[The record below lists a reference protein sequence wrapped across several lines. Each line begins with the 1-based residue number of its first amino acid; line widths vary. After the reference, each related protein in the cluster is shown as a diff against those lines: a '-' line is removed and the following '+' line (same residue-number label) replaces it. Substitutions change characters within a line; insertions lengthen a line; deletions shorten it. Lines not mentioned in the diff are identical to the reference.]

1 MEETNVIP
9 LINYTLRTIHPHDTS
24 AYTEGLLVHEGV
36 LYESTGATKDIPK
49 TRSLFGTV
57 DLTTGRI
64 DPKAEL
70 DPKKYFGEGITFLN
84 NKVYQL
90 TYLNKVGFIYDAK
103 SFKPIGEFSFPS
115 REGWGL
121 TNNGK
126 SLIMSDG
133 THILTYLDPSSFQ
146 VQKTL
151 LVTDNNGPVKLLNDL
166 EYINGFIYA
175 NIFTTNSIVNIDTA
189 TGAVVGRLDLTSLA
203 QDAKL
208 RYPGSLEMNGIAYNP
223 ANDSVYVTGKMWPH
237 IYEISFSH

>member
-1 MEETNVIP
+1 MKETNAVP
-9 LINYTLRTIHPHDTS
+9 LINYTLHSTHAHDTS
-24 AYTEGLLVHEGV
+24 SFTEGLIVHNGT
-36 LYESTGATKDIPK
+36 LYESTGSPVEIPQ

-64 DPKAEL
+64 TPKAEL
-70 DPKKYFGEGITFLN
+70 DRKKYFGEGITFLH

-90 TYLNKVGFIYDAK
+90 TYQNKVGFIYDAQ
-103 SFKPIGEFSFPS
+103 SFQPIGQFSFPS
-115 REGWGL
+115 PEGWGL
-121 TNNGK
+121 TNDGK

-151 LVTDNNGPVKLLNDL
+151 LVADNNGPVKMLNEL
-166 EYINGFIYA
+166 EYINGFLYA
-175 NIFTTNSIVNIDTA
+175 NVYTTNYILKIDTN
-189 TGAVVGRLDLTSLA
+189 TGAVVSRLDLTSLA

-208 RYPGSLEMNGIAYNP
+208 KHPGSLEMNGIAYNP
-223 ANDSVYVTGKMWPH
+223 TNDSFYVTGKMWPH

>member
-1 MEETNVIP
+1 MEETNAVP
-9 LINYTLRTIHPHDTS
+9 LINYTLHTIHPHDTS
-24 AYTEGLLVHEGV
+24 AYTEGLLVHNGV
-36 LYESTGATKDIPK
+36 LYESTSADTSFPQ

-57 DLTTGRI
+57 DLTTGHI
-64 DPKAEL
+64 SPKVEL
-70 DPKKYFGEGITFLN
+70 DRKKYFGEGITFLN

-90 TYLNKVGFIYDAK
+90 TYLTKVGFIYDAK

-121 TNNGK
+121 TNNGRV
-126 SLIMSDG
+126 LIMSDG
-133 THILTYLDPSSFQ
+133 TPILTYLDPSSFQ

-151 LVTDNNGPVKLLNDL
+151 LVSDNNGPVKLLNDL

-175 NIFTTNSIVNIDTA
+175 NIFTTNSIVKIDTA

-208 RYPGSLEMNGIAYNP
+208 KYPGSLEMNGIAFNP